1 MQLSTAC
8 GDQYHSYHGT
18 TVQLVQPMAHLE
30 WCSHTESHIS
40 TLPEDNIL
48 HQEPTSMPD
57 PEPSPA
63 HQLRRPC
70 SNSPVSSPYKLGKG
84 PKWRRTVSVRRLS
97 ISEPIDRAAIAS
109 PTHQTPTLEGF
120 MESTS
125 EADQRREMELKLFF
139 YTLQKYLAHKLES
152 TSKLVLKD
160 VRQFLRQIQATQEQP
175 SQVYYMELVNE
186 NPDSDET
193 MAQIADDLIEK
204 FSVVP
209 DSWVYW

>member
-1 MQLSTAC
+1 
-8 GDQYHSYHGT
+8 
-18 TVQLVQPMAHLE
+18 MAHLE

-175 SQVYYMELVNE
+175 SQVYYTELINE